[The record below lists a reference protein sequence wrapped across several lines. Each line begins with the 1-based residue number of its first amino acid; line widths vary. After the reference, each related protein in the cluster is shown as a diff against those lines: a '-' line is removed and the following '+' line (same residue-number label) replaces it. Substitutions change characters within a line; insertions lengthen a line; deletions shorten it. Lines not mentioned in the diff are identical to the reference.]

1 MSFKIFLDV
10 FYLFLWDD
18 LNLKS
23 LAALCEVLAEAS
35 AALCCSPRTWG
46 NQVER
51 GHGKSLWS
59 IFTGGL
65 LLVVPFYPQQQGFA
79 SLKVSKWRAN
89 HMDLSNMSMC
99 PQDIGLK
106 PMVSPLVGDIISI
119 HFHFQVW
126 VVMVYHYVQ
135 PSLIHQLQFPL
146 RISYAVSAIRSHSVW
161 ISRKT
166 P

>member
-1 MSFKIFLDV
+1 MGWFESQITCGTVWGVGRSFGSAVLFPQNVRKPSRTRPWQVAMVD
-10 FYLFLWDD
+10 FYRRVI
-18 LNLKS
+18 
-23 LAALCEVLAEAS
+23 A
-35 AALCCSPRTWG
+35 CCA
-46 NQVER
+46 
-51 GHGKSLWS
+51 
-59 IFTGGL
+59 
-65 LLVVPFYPQQQGFA
+65 FYPQQQGFA